1 MEDVIKEL
9 VSIITDYGFRPDDI
23 TINTKAEI
31 GTDKYLLEIKLRKYN
46 EGYPTEGF
54 ITETIPVEI
63 IEEVKKAG
71 SGNVEVRQKH
81 PVVDNDDLIR
91 LVRKAG
97 ANAYVIDR
105 KYEVIATNLKSA
117 LKRLA
122 AFVEYPYTTTTGVSI
137 FTADQFVSY
146 FLRNKDIENRASS
159 LVVEIP
165 DFDVV
170 AASLVEDNISEVD
183 KSIEEISAF
192 ISESESKEFKEKVAS
207 LLDEEL
213 KPIMN
218 LVKLQNPDLF
228 SEELHE
234 ATLLSDLN
242 TKVSTIVRDTIKSW
256 GVENIEVE
264 TNLEKLNLVKGIA
277 TGTIS
282 CYNDKGYISVI
293 ASVKINPETY
303 AIEGIDSPL
312 LDLVKSRYGV
322 SSFRFG
328 SFKGEAVSSDAF
340 VQALSEMYPDNAELR
355 ELLSNKWKPVRVI
368 DSSNPDSLVTY
379 WEVYRDPVTNR
390 LYLKRS
396 ENQIKIE

>member
-1 MEDVIKEL
+1 MEDIIKEI

-23 TINTKAEI
+23 AINTKAEI
-31 GTDKYLLEIKLRKYN
+31 GSDKYLLEVRLRKYE

-54 ITETIPVEI
+54 ITETVPIEI

-71 SGNVEVRQKH
+71 SGNVEIRQRH
-81 PVVDNDDLIR
+81 PVIDNDDLIR

-97 ANAYVIDR
+97 ANAYVIDN

-117 LKRLA
+117 LRRLA
-122 AFVEYPYTTTTGVSI
+122 AFVRYPYTTSTGVSI

-146 FLRNKDIENRASS
+146 FLRNKDIESRASS
-159 LVVEIP
+159 LVIEVP

-170 AASLVEDNISEVD
+170 AASLAEENIAEID
-183 KSIEEISAF
+183 KSVEEVRSLIT
-192 ISESESKEFKEKVAS
+192 EPETEEFKERVAS
-207 LLDEEL
+207 VLDKDL
-213 KPIMN
+213 KPIME
-218 LVKLQNPDLF
+218 LIKLQKPDLF
-228 SEELHE
+228 SEDLHE

-256 GVENIEVE
+256 GIEDIQVE
-264 TNLEKLNLVKGIA
+264 TNLEKINLAKGIA

-282 CYNDKGYISVI
+282 CYNNKGYISVV
-293 ASVKINPETY
+293 ASVKLNPETY
-303 AIEGIDSPL
+303 TVEGIDSPL

-322 SSFRFG
+322 SSFRLG
-328 SFKGEAVSSDAF
+328 SFKGEAVSSDVF
-340 VQALSEMYPDNAELR
+340 VQNLAEMYPDNAELK
-355 ELLSNKWKPVRVI
+355 ELLNNKWKPVRII

-390 LYLKRS
+390 LYLRRS
-396 ENQIKIE
+396 ENQLKIE